1 MTKEKR
7 NKVQLVTTASRKARA
22 LLPKAIA
29 NTWSAA
35 RLSREAGVCAETAA
49 SVLREHETRYLS
61 RQDAALDRVVDKRVM
76 VARDAQDKALAR
88 LPGLQNLL
96 DRAEKILLESLP
108 RDDGTPG
115 TPVALDSFGE
125 PIPIDPERIIKAM
138 GGLVKA
144 GKDLHSYME
153 QATGL
158 DVVKAVSVRQQTQG
172 SGPVTSWDGVG
183 SLESSIEAE
192 AQIVP
197 IESQEEWI

>member
-1 MTKEKR
+1 
-7 NKVQLVTTASRKARA
+7 
-22 LLPKAIA
+22 
-29 NTWSAA
+29 
-35 RLSREAGVCAETAA
+35 
-49 SVLREHETRYLS
+49 
-61 RQDAALDRVVDKRVM
+61 
-76 VARDAQDKALAR
+76 
-88 LPGLQNLL
+88 
-96 DRAEKILLESLP
+96 
-108 RDDGTPG
+108 
-115 TPVALDSFGE
+115 
-125 PIPIDPERIIKAM
+125 M

>member
-1 MTKEKR
+1 MAKEKR
-7 NKVQLVTTASRKARA
+7 PPKTLLSAQDRKAEA
-22 LLPKAIA
+22 LLPTALA
-29 NTWSAA
+29 NSWPAS
-35 RLSREAGVCAETAA
+35 RLAKEAGVSPQVARA
-49 SVLREHETRYLS
+49 VMMRYQD
-61 RQDAALDRVVDKRVM
+61 RQSQLLTKIVDNRVM

-96 DRAEKILLESLP
+96 DRAEKILLAALP
-108 RDDGTPG
+108 HDDGTPG
-115 TPVALDSFGE
+115 NPVALDKFGE
-125 PIPIDPERIIKAM
+125 PIPVDPERIIKAM
-138 GGLVKA
+138 GGLVKT